1 MNVLSMDWLMK
12 SSKIDTDGFVY
23 VITNSAFAGY
33 VKIGITKNIKN
44 RLRTYQTSAPMRD
57 YKVEHY
63 IHHPNCYKAEKDIH
77 DALYYFAL
85 SKKNEWF
92 EVDLQ
97 IAIDR
102 VNESLDST

>member
-1 MNVLSMDWLMK
+1 MGWQMK
-12 SSKIDTDGFVY
+12 SSNRDTEGFVY

-63 IHHPNCYKAEKDIH
+63 IQHPNCYKAEKDIH
-77 DALYYFAL
+77 EALHYFAL

-102 VNESLDST
+102 VNESLESA